1 MTGPAHPFRR
11 RNAEAPASAPTPLVR
26 RERPWALALRLY
38 RQDPTFRGFVEFC
51 IIATVVLSF
60 IQPGGLGHPLN
71 ELFSRIGSSTST
83 MTTPTT
89 AKEPELVGRP
99 DSLGDLLVA
108 ANKRLY
114 STPPRRPYS
123 APLDQILFATSSTET
138 RARLLQA
145 VDAYQQGQPV
155 PALTILHDADG
166 NDPNVM
172 MLRAIATLAIPG
184 SENADAG
191 IAQLKIAAERGQRQA
206 KSFLGLLF
214 LNAPP
219 GTIKQDP
226 EAGRRYLEQAA
237 EEGDRDSALMIGMAY
252 HFGWGGVVDQQRAV
266 KYLRMAANANDRE
279 AAFTLAYLASQGI
292 GMDRDPAE
300 AERLVQQAADAGHF
314 LAQPLLGMYYLS
326 QYVSGWIADPAPGLH
341 WLQRASDDTGN
352 PEATMVL
359 GKFYMDPPIN
369 PALRDPEKGA
379 AYYHKCAIRLFP
391 PCLFQYG
398 KALENGAGATR
409 DIVGAYAHYR
419 LALDKGIAEAQEP
432 IANLDRAL
440 TEQQKREA
448 RDIADQ
454 MTRDWPWSPY
464 ELKGNSKPLPTVP
477 GFKEALERRK
487 PSPPP

>member
-1 MTGPAHPFRR
+1 MTKTHPFRR
-11 RNAEAPASAPTPLVR
+11 RNTEARTDGPPPLVR

-71 ELFSRIGSSTST
+71 ELFSRIGSGTSM

-123 APLDQILFATSSTET
+123 APLDWSLFRTSSPET
-138 RARLLQA
+138 KARLQEA
-145 VDAYQQGQPV
+145 ADAYQRGQAA
-155 PALTILHDADG
+155 PALKILAAADG
-166 NDPNVM
+166 NDPNVI
-172 MLRAIATLAIPG
+172 MLRAIAALAIPG
-184 SENADAG
+184 PENADAG
-191 IAQLKIAAERGQRQA
+191 IRQLKLAAERGQRQA

-219 GTIKQDP
+219 GTIKRDP
-226 EAGRRYLEQAA
+226 EAGRWYLEQAA
-237 EEGDRDSALMIGMAY
+237 EQGDRDSALMIGMAY
-252 HFGWGGVVDQQRAV
+252 HFGWGGVIDQQRAV

-292 GMDRDPAE
+292 GMERDPAE
-300 AERLVQQAADAGHF
+300 AERLVRQAADAGHF

-326 QYVSGWIADPAPGLH
+326 QYVSGWIADPEPGLH

-359 GKFYMDPPIN
+359 AKFYTDPPIN
-369 PALRDPEKGA
+369 PALRDLEKGA
-379 AYYHKCAIRLFP
+379 AYYRECAVRLFP
-391 PCLFQYG
+391 PCLFRYA
-398 KALENGAGATR
+398 KALESGAGVTR
-409 DIVGAYAHYR
+409 DLVGAYAHYR
-419 LALDKGIAEAQEP
+419 LALDKGVAEAQEP
-432 IANLDRAL
+432 AANLDRAL
-440 TEQQKREA
+440 TEPQKRDA
-448 RDIADQ
+448 QNIVDQ

-464 ELKGNSKPLPTVP
+464 ELKGNPEPLPTTP
-477 GFKEALERRK
+477 GFKEALERRQ
-487 PSPPP
+487 PAPPPQ